1 MTEFC
6 DRSTHSPHTHP
17 RSTHS
22 ATHTES
28 SASRS
33 LLRSSAAAPPPDLSL
48 SHHTIRRMHSLHDPR
63 VCTPNQPFRT
73 KLGHHS
79 RASLA
84 CHRAT
89 RSLPPDSI
97 DLSPTSRP
105 HNFAALRVPRPY
117 RGGPVRHLAQGVP
130 VSLTSPLARRAIH
143 AGHVQ
148 AKCRRRLRAC
158 RCSPRTSM
166 RQRVEV
172 EARKLRVI

>member
-1 MTEFC
+1 MTAQHTLLTP
-6 DRSTHSPHTHP
+6 THDQLTLRLTQSHQHHVRCFAPQQQLP
-17 RSTHS
+17 RQTSVFHITQ
-22 ATHTES
+22 
-28 SASRS
+28 
-33 LLRSSAAAPPPDLSL
+33 SAACTLCTTRGSARPT
-48 SHHTIRRMHSLHDPR
+48 SHSVP
-63 VCTPNQPFRT
+63 V
-73 KLGHHS
+73 HHS